1 MSSTGKMHTQLGR
14 SPLTQETSTRATGT
28 QSYAYDGG
36 TAGGPGNPTSFKGVA
51 NTFNSDNQATGSG
64 YGYNGNGNPVY
75 YPGHSLS
82 FDPEN
87 RLSGINVGLG
97 TSYAYDGD
105 GLQVVKTVAYFVAG
119 HPGGVGPHTAYTY
132 SYKLYDGTQ
141 PVCEY
146 GTSVATTTFGADGLV
161 SRYGSGNTT
170 FFTFDERGN
179 MAQRLDKTAAVV
191 SSDQY
196 DAYGKQTSTAG
207 GDNYGFGA
215 QAGYYTDS
223 SGLILCTHRYY
234 DPNNGRWLTRDPLGY
249 AGGVNLYGYCGN
261 DPGNRWDP
269 TGYNVNI
276 PLPGGPTLS
285 IPIAGIVGGIIGGV
299 AAGVILAGAPVAA
312 AIIGGILL
320 GGAIGA
326 GLGYLGSKITGE
338 DPLQCTIAGGGLGAI
353 IGGGWPFLPGGLPG
367 MGRAGPYG
375 PSQDPP
381 EWTNPPAPQPPDSWP
396 PPPRPGGYGMMP
408 M

>member
-1 MSSTGKMHTQLGR
+1 M
-14 SPLTQETSTRATGT
+14 
-28 QSYAYDGG
+28 
-36 TAGGPGNPTSFKGVA
+36 
-51 NTFNSDNQATGSG
+51 
-64 YGYNGNGNPVY
+64 
-75 YPGHSLS
+75 
-82 FDPEN
+82 
-87 RLSGINVGLG
+87 
-97 TSYAYDGD
+97 
-105 GLQVVKTVAYFVAG
+105 
-119 HPGGVGPHTAYTY
+119 
-132 SYKLYDGTQ
+132 
-141 PVCEY
+141 
-146 GTSVATTTFGADGLV
+146 
-161 SRYGSGNTT
+161 
-170 FFTFDERGN
+170 
-179 MAQRLDKTAAVV
+179 
-191 SSDQY
+191 Y
-196 DAYGKQTSTAG
+196 DAYGQVTTTRYPLPFSYGGQWGYQTQGS
-207 GDNYGFGA
+207 
-215 QAGYYTDS
+215 
-223 SGLILCTHRYY
+223 LILCTYRYY
-234 DPNNGRWLTRDPLGY
+234 DPANGRWLTRDPMGY
-249 AGGVNLYGYCGN
+249 AGGVNLYGYVGN

>member
-1 MSSTGKMHTQLGR
+1 MGNRLSVTASMPGAPATYSGTTSYAYDYGQSANPLLNRSQLTG
-14 SPLTQETSTRATGT
+14 ETSTRATRT

-105 GLQVVKTVAYFVAG
+105 GLQGIKTVSYFVAG

-215 QAGYYTDS
+215 QVGYYTDS

-234 DPNNGRWLTRDPLGY
+234 NPFTGRWLTRYLCLGTY
-249 AGGVNLYGYCGN
+249 HA
-261 DPGNRWDP
+261 
-269 TGYNVNI
+269 T
-276 PLPGGPTLS
+276 
-285 IPIAGIVGGIIGGV
+285 
-299 AAGVILAGAPVAA
+299 
-312 AIIGGILL
+312 
-320 GGAIGA
+320 
-326 GLGYLGSKITGE
+326 
-338 DPLQCTIAGGGLGAI
+338 
-353 IGGGWPFLPGGLPG
+353 
-367 MGRAGPYG
+367 
-375 PSQDPP
+375 
-381 EWTNPPAPQPPDSWP
+381 WP
-396 PPPRPGGYGMMP
+396 PQTLRCRHTAKPAGRRSRDYRRICFRVVAVYRR
-408 M
+408 

>member
-1 MSSTGKMHTQLGR
+1 MGNRLSVTASMPGAPATYSGTTSYAYDYGQSANPLLNRSQLTG
-14 SPLTQETSTRATGT
+14 ETSTRATRT

-75 YPGHSLS
+75 YPGHNLS

-179 MAQRLDKTAAVV
+179 MAQCLDKTAAVV

-215 QAGYYTDS
+215 QVGYYTDS

-234 DPNNGRWLTRDPLGY
+234 DPVAGRWLTRYLCLGTY
-249 AGGVNLYGYCGN
+249 H
-261 DPGNRWDP
+261 
-269 TGYNVNI
+269 
-276 PLPGGPTLS
+276 
-285 IPIAGIVGGIIGGV
+285 
-299 AAGVILAGAPVAA
+299 
-312 AIIGGILL
+312 AI
-320 GGAIGA
+320 
-326 GLGYLGSKITGE
+326 
-338 DPLQCTIAGGGLGAI
+338 
-353 IGGGWPFLPGGLPG
+353 
-367 MGRAGPYG
+367 
-375 PSQDPP
+375 
-381 EWTNPPAPQPPDSWP
+381 WP
-396 PPPRPGGYGMMP
+396 PQTLRCRHTAKPAGRRSRDYRRLCFRVVAVYRVRPSLPCSPFFTLFVPNSHRNPDLERGWGFFCLRRVY
-408 M
+408 

>member
-1 MSSTGKMHTQLGR
+1 MGNRLSVTASMPGAPATYSGTTSYAYDYGQSANPLLNRSQLTG
-14 SPLTQETSTRATGT
+14 ETSTRATRT

-87 RLSGINVGLG
+87 CLNGIDAISGTGYV
-97 TSYAYDGD
+97 YDGD
-105 GLQVVKTVAYFVAG
+105 GLQGIKTVSYFVAG

-223 SGLILCTHRYY
+223 SSLILCTHRYY
-234 DPNNGRWLTRDPLGY
+234 DPANGR
-249 AGGVNLYGYCGN
+249 
-261 DPGNRWDP
+261 
-269 TGYNVNI
+269 
-276 PLPGGPTLS
+276 
-285 IPIAGIVGGIIGGV
+285 
-299 AAGVILAGAPVAA
+299 
-312 AIIGGILL
+312 
-320 GGAIGA
+320 
-326 GLGYLGSKITGE
+326 
-338 DPLQCTIAGGGLGAI
+338 
-353 IGGGWPFLPGGLPG
+353 
-367 MGRAGPYG
+367 
-375 PSQDPP
+375 
-381 EWTNPPAPQPPDSWP
+381 
-396 PPPRPGGYGMMP
+396 
-408 M
+408 